1 MKKPTVAPLKPR
13 EKIKESGIYVSTKT
27 RQRTTLDKNETA
39 SPTRKPGEKWVMEI
53 PTDPKKR

>member
-39 SPTRKPGEKWVMEI
+39 SPTRKPGEKWVNGNSY
-53 PTDPKKR
+53 RS